1 MKDRLRKVRKLSPY
15 GKNQESF
22 AIYLGIPQ
30 TNLASYETGRR
41 TPSDAVIE
49 LICEKCNI
57 NKTWLRTG
65 EGEMTVK
72 RTRNQ
77 EIADFMNGVME
88 LPDQN
93 MKKRLIEG
101 LARLDENDW
110 ENILEIAEKLFKEIG
125 RAHV

>member
-1 MKDRLRKVRKLSPY
+1 MGLTQDKFSSKIGLSR
-15 GKNQESF
+15 NFIAQIE
-22 AIYLGIPQ
+22 LG
-30 TNLASYETGRR
+30 TKS
-41 TPSDAVIE
+41 PSDRTISD
-49 LICEKCNI
+49 ICRKFNVNE
-57 NKTWLRTG
+57 TWLRTG
-65 EGEMTVK
+65 KGEMIVK

-110 ENILEIAEKLFKEIG
+110 ENILEIAEKLFKEG
-125 RAHV
+125 N